1 MQIICS
7 KYTTIDFCKN
17 NIESK
22 AEPNKF
28 ICYIVSDIKFLCH
41 INSRTLIE
49 RCLKDATKEESM
61 YHIKLPLLEPN
72 LIRSKK
78 KNIQPIEL
86 TDLKG

>member
-1 MQIICS
+1 
-7 KYTTIDFCKN
+7 
-17 NIESK
+17 
-22 AEPNKF
+22 
-28 ICYIVSDIKFLCH
+28 
-41 INSRTLIE
+41 
-49 RCLKDATKEESM
+49 M